1 MFANHYT
8 ALGLLCIALGACT
21 PQLDSFEAGQTRVV
35 RNTGTVEQN
44 RQSVT
49 VQFDPAGNAPEQ
61 DVRSTIQA
69 LTLLGD
75 PLTTHATIEGATTAA
90 QRSGAVRFLQ
100 NFGVPRANIVFSG
113 MPPQGTGVSLVMSR
127 FTVTPPECPAWDD
140 LLENYVSNGPTIP
153 LGCANVRNLNLMVED
168 PRDLLVGRTTGPT
181 DAGREVK
188 AIERYMEDKVKPLPP
203 NNNTTNS
210 FEGS

>member
-1 MFANHYT
+1 MFAKRYT
-8 ALGLLCIALGACT
+8 ALGLLCMALGACT
-21 PQLDSFEAGQTRVV
+21 PQLDAYESGQMRVV

-49 VQFDPAGNAPEQ
+49 VQVDAAGNASNQ

-75 PLTTHATIEGATTAA
+75 PLTTHAVIEGATSAA
-90 QRSGAVRFLQ
+90 QRSGAARFLQ
-100 NFGVPRANIVFSG
+100 NFGVPRANIAFGST
-113 MPPQGTGVSLVMSR
+113 PTQGGVSLVMSR
-127 FTVTPPECPAWDD
+127 YTVTAPECPAWDD
-140 LLENYVSNGPTIP
+140 LLENYVNNGPTMP
-153 LGCANVRNLNLMVED
+153 LGCANARNLNLMVED

-181 DAGREVK
+181 DAGHEVK

-203 NNNTTNS
+203 NNTTS
-210 FEGS
+210 TFEGS

>member
-1 MFANHYT
+1 MFADRYT
-8 ALGLLCIALGACT
+8 ALGLLCMALGACT
-21 PQLDSFEAGQTRVV
+21 PQLGAYEAGQMRLA
-35 RNTGTVEQN
+35 RSTGAVEQN

-49 VQFDPAGNAPEQ
+49 VLVDAAGNAPEQ

-75 PLTTHATIEGATTAA
+75 PLTTHAMIEGAATAA
-90 QRSGAVRFLQ
+90 TRSGAVRFLQ
-100 NFGVPRANIVFSG
+100 NFGVPRTNIAFSSTAA
-113 MPPQGTGVSLVMSR
+113 QGAGVSLVLSR
-127 FTVTPPECPAWDD
+127 YTVTPPECPAWDD
-140 LLENYVSNGPTIP
+140 LLENYVSNGPTVP

-181 DAGREVK
+181 DAGHEVK

-203 NNNTTNS
+203 NNTTSS